1 MHVAGRGYPELL
13 TKCTGHPALGP
24 INPIRNSTFELL
36 QTLFTELASVFPDTY
51 LHVGG
56 DEVRAR
62 LTPAAG
68 WQGSEAGQRMT
79 IGPGK

>member
-1 MHVAGRGYPELL
+1 MLALEQNHG
-13 TKCTGHPALGP
+13 PALGP
-24 INPIRNSTFELL
+24 MNPISESTYELL
-36 QTLFTELASVFPDTY
+36 QMLFMELATVFPDTH

-68 WQGSEAGQRMT
+68 WQGSADEEGQE
-79 IGPGK
+79 K